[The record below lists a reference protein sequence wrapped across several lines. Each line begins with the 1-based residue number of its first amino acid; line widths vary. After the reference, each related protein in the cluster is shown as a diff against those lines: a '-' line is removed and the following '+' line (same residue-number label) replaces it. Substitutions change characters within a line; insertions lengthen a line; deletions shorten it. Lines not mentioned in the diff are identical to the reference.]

1 MIVQSIQLALA
12 PVFVLVAIGNILNMM
27 ASRLSRV
34 VDRTREMQVAF
45 QRTQGEEHDAS
56 VRELRML
63 ARRTTLIGRAQ
74 LMMVLSA
81 ITIGF
86 TVVLI
91 FSSQFIHASTE
102 PFVALTFAM
111 AIVLLLAGL
120 VLFLM
125 ETRVA
130 SAQLRVP
137 LSYLELDRDL

>member
-1 MIVQSIQLALA
+1 MIVQTIQLALA

-45 QRTQGEEHDAS
+45 RESSGEEHDAS

-81 ITIGF
+81 ITIGI

-91 FSSQFIHASTE
+91 FSGQFLHAATE
-102 PFVALTFAM
+102 PAVAISFAT
-111 AIVLLLAGL
+111 AIALLLAGL
-120 VLFLM
+120 ILFLM

-130 SAQLRVP
+130 SEQLRVP
-137 LSYLELDRDL
+137 LAYLELDRDL

>member
-1 MIVQSIQLALA
+1 MIVQTIQLALA

-45 QRTQGEEHDAS
+45 RETEGEEHDAS

-63 ARRTTLIGRAQ
+63 ARRTHLIGRAQ

-81 ITIGF
+81 ITIGL

-91 FSSQFIHASTE
+91 FSGQFLHSATE
-102 PFVALTFAM
+102 PLVAISFAS
-111 AIVLLLAGL
+111 AIALLLAGL

-130 SAQLRVP
+130 SEQLRVP
-137 LSYLELDRDL
+137 LSFLELDRDL

>member
-1 MIVQSIQLALA
+1 MIVQTIQLALA
-12 PVFVLVAIGNILNMM
+12 PVFVLVAIGNMLNMM

-34 VDRTREMQVAF
+34 VDRTREMQAAYM
-45 QRTQGEEHDAS
+45 QTKGEEHDAS

-63 ARRTTLIGRAQ
+63 ARRTQLIGRAQ

-81 ITIGF
+81 ITIGL

-91 FSSQFIHASTE
+91 FSGEFLDAATGPVLAIS
-102 PFVALTFAM
+102 FAA
-111 AIVLLLAGL
+111 AIALLLAGL

-130 SAQLRVP
+130 SEQLRVP
-137 LSYLELDRDL
+137 LNFLELDRDL